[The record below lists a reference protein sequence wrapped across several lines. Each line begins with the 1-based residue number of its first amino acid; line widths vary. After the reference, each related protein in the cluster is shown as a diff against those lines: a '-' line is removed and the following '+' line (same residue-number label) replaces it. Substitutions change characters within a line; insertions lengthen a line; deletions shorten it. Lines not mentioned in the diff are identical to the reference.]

1 MSLDLLKLRSSDE
14 LMVSYFSVEKENQFL
29 FYFNEKTFQF
39 IRLSDNQQA
48 GRLHCIYIHCKDY
61 TFMYVL

>member
-29 FYFNEKTFQF
+29 FYFNEKTFLYCGY
-39 IRLSDNQQA
+39 IPEWIQA
-48 GRLHCIYIHCKDY
+48 FCHEKELNL
-61 TFMYVL
+61 T